1 MKNLVPFFL
10 IAILFLTQQ
19 GKAQSFTQDSAALIV
34 DNYTKLLNYDGIRSD
49 SILYIETTIVSD
61 NQTDDTLIMRR
72 WFLPPNNNRVEFWQ
86 KGKRQTCFHSDGE
99 KIFRKY
105 DTTAHAWAS
114 ATEDTYYM
122 ECSNYDYH
130 GPLYKWNIN
139 GVELFYKGTSTFE
152 GTPIYVVH
160 VEGPS
165 RYDRNYFFEKSTGLL
180 FFVQEFP
187 TIEGKPMTAHGSQV
201 DWRAIHEFT
210 PFGNSVLPTQ
220 ESYQHQG
227 IITVMKH
234 TYKYLAPDKTI
245 FKKDYPQKN

>member
-1 MKNLVPFFL
+1 MKNIVCCFGVAL
-10 IAILFLTQQ
+10 LFI
-19 GKAQSFTQDSAALIV
+19 AQSWAQSSPQDSASKIV
-34 DNYTKLLNYDGIRSD
+34 DHYVSLVNHKSIRSD
-49 SILYIETTIVSD
+49 SILFIETAIVNDSH
-61 NQTDDTLIMRR
+61 TEDTLIMRR

-86 KGKRQTCFHSDGE
+86 NGKRQTCYHSNGE
-99 KIFRKY
+99 KIYRKY
-105 DTTAHAWAS
+105 DTIANAWTSEAADS
-114 ATEDTYYM
+114 YYM

-130 GPLYKWNIN
+130 GPLYDWRNN
-139 GVELFYKGTSTFE
+139 GNELFFRGESDFE

-165 RYDRNYFFEKSTGLL
+165 HYDRNYFFEKSTGLL

-201 DWRAIHEFT
+201 DWRAFHEFT
-210 PFGNSVLPTQ
+210 PFGNSILPTQ

-245 FKKDYPQKN
+245 FEKDYPPKN